1 MVREKPFAW
10 QNSRATATGSS
21 SRVTSMRSKRP
32 PPKSIST
39 AAMASLR
46 YWRGREGVR
55 VVGVTCREGGG
66 RRRAIRFLF
75 ASRRFGADCG
85 GPARAGAFVRGDAR
99 ARFRGGSEGSGAH
112 LFFLKTDISAARR

>member
-1 MVREKPFAW
+1 
-10 QNSRATATGSS
+10 
-21 SRVTSMRSKRP
+21 MRSKRP

-46 YWRGREGVR
+46 DWRGREGVR

-66 RRRAIRFLF
+66 RVARSDFC
-75 ASRRFGADCG
+75 SHPDDWG
-85 GPARAGAFVRGDAR
+85 GLREAGPRRAGAFVRGDAR